1 MRRFLVVALAACS
14 SPKAPDVQPGS
25 AGSAASGSAAVTSD
39 AAITTG
45 GLVAR
50 FETPAGAMEASA
62 AKLAFVVENQG
73 STEELLDLDQ
83 LSSAIFAI
91 EVFDANGKQI
101 YTIPPGMPP
110 ANYQPRRAPI
120 VPGAERRFEVTLNV
134 FSPELAAGSYTAR
147 LRPETIRSETV
158 RFAIR

>member
-1 MRRFLVVALAACS
+1 MAVTI
-14 SPKAPDVQPGS
+14 D
-25 AGSAASGSAAVTSD
+25 AAVTAD
-39 AAITTG
+39 

-50 FETPAGAMEASA
+50 FETPAGAMAA
-62 AKLAFVVENQG
+62 GDAKLAFVVENKG
-73 STEELLDLDQ
+73 ATEEMLDLDQ

-91 EVFDANGKQI
+91 EVFDAKGKQI

-134 FSPELAAGSYTAR
+134 FSPELAAGTYTAR
-147 LRPETIRSETV
+147 LRPKTIRSETV